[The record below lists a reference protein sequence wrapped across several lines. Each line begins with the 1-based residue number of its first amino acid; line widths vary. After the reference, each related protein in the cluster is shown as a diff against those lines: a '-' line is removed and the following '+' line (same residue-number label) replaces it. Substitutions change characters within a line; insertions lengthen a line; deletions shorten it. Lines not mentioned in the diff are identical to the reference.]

1 MSVSLEVNPL
11 YKVDQTFLSG
21 LLDKVFER
29 TAD

>member
-1 MSVSLEVNPL
+1 MAVPLEVNPL
-11 YKVDQTFLSG
+11 NKVAQTFLSG